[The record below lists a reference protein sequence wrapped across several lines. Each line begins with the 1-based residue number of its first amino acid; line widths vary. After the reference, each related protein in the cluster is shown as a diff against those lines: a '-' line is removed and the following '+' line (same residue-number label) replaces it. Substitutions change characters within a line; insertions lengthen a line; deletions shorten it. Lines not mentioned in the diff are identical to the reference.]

1 MPPRS
6 KMRQMP
12 PAVREWIERALIEGQ
27 HGGYEQLAEAVKA
40 RGYEIS
46 KSALHREDQR
56 LQRTMSAIKAST
68 EAARQIAASLPDQT
82 DELSQTLIRM
92 VQAEMF
98 DILVQLRESAAQGD
112 LQGRLKALATAI
124 KAASDSARASVTHRK
139 WQDDA
144 KAKLDAVEK
153 TAEKQGRRLDGETLK
168 AVREALYGG

>member
-1 MPPRS
+1 
-6 KMRQMP
+6 
-12 PAVREWIERALIEGQ
+12 
-27 HGGYEQLAEAVKA
+27 
-40 RGYEIS
+40 
-46 KSALHREDQR
+46 
-56 LQRTMSAIKAST
+56 
-68 EAARQIAASLPDQT
+68 
-82 DELSQTLIRM
+82 
-92 VQAEMF
+92 
-98 DILVQLRESAAQGD
+98 VQLRESAEQGD

>member
-1 MPPRS
+1 MPRRS
-6 KMRQMP
+6 KMATMP
-12 PAVREWIERALIEGQ
+12 PDVRAWIERALIDGQ
-27 HGGYEQLAEAVKA
+27 HGGYEQLAEAIKA

-68 EAARQIAASLPDQT
+68 EAARQIAAALPDQT

-92 VQAEMF
+92 VQSEMF
-98 DILVQLRESAAQGD
+98 DILVQLRESAESGD
-112 LQGRLKALATAI
+112 LQDRLKVLATAI
-124 KAASDSARASVTHRK
+124 KAASDSARASVTHRR

-144 KAKLDAVEK
+144 KTKLDAVEK